1 MAIIEV
7 SNLIRPVTRDQAL
20 ADVITLGE
28 SMKLKTRSYRVGDP
42 SRFWI
47 VSLAE
52 VMSRCSVQIA
62 LQTSQ
67 QYNATA
73 WGNGLSKFSASR
85 FANTRIKAVKTQG
98 TVFLEDTGGVGPVPI
113 AVGQRVFTFDDD
125 PSITYRN
132 ITGGT
137 LPLNGSI
144 AGGTALELTVE
155 AETGGAAH
163 NVPPDTISSMNPA
176 VAGVTISNPENPSD
190 WITRYGVDEESNAA
204 LQKRN
209 IGKWSTFSGAPPRG
223 AYEYWALTANT
234 EIDDSGDPVGI
245 TRVYVDDQNPGGPG
259 TIYVY
264 IADNEGTASAQ
275 QVADVQAYINARKG
289 RTSQVTVIAAT
300 PKDVTVTGDFR
311 VLAGL
316 ETMRKADIEQAV
328 AVYLN
333 SLDIGGEDI
342 GETLGRVVWSRV
354 LEEAMA
360 VDDVRRIDKATLLIN
375 GVADDLLV
383 QPNEV
388 VTVSSIVFTGTGV

>member
-7 SNLIRPVTRDQAL
+7 SNLIRPVTRDQIL
-20 ADVITLGE
+20 EDVIVLGE
-28 SMKLKTRSYRVGDP
+28 SMKLLTRSFRPGDP

-52 VMSRCSVQIA
+52 MTSRCSVQIA
-62 LQTSQ
+62 LQTASQ
-67 QYNATA
+67 FNATA

-85 FANTRIKAVKTQG
+85 FNNPRIKAIKTQG
-98 TVFLEDTGGVGPVPI
+98 SVFLEDTGSVGPVTI

-155 AETGGAAH
+155 AETGGSAY

-190 WITRYGVDEESNAA
+190 WITRFGVDEEPNAT

-209 IGKWSTFSGAPPRG
+209 VGKWATFSGAAPRG
-223 AYEYWALTANT
+223 AYEYWALNAV
-234 EIDDSGDPVGI
+234 DGSGDPVGI

-259 TIYVY
+259 TIYIY
-264 IADNEGTASAQ
+264 IADNAGTASVQ
-275 QVADVQAYINARKG
+275 QVADVQAYINALKA
-289 RTSQVTVIAAT
+289 RTAQVTVFAAT
-300 PKDVTVTGDFR
+300 PKLVTVTGNFR

-316 ETMRKADIEQAV
+316 ESIRKADIEQAV
-328 AVYLN
+328 AAYLN
-333 SLDIGGEDI
+333 SLDIGGEDV

-360 VDDVRRIDKATLLIN
+360 IDDVRRVDKSTLLVN
-375 GVADDLLV
+375 SVADDATV

-388 VTVSSIVFTGTGV
+388 VTVSTIIFTGTGI